1 MSAPEKDFPP
11 LQMVEKKRMETGN
24 EGKKASWVQV
34 AQNGGSL
41 SEHVLTVGIVDGKE
55 IVEVPDNVIQDSV
68 PLWDDLLEGKFL
80 STAPHIAKIHAIVNK
95 IWPLGNESIRIEVF
109 EVDSITVKFRIKDK
123 NTRNR
128 IVKRGMWNI
137 CNIPMVVT
145 KWSPEEEEEEEQE
158 IKVIPM
164 WITMKSVPQKM
175 FSWKGLSFIASAVGK
190 PKRLHPETILCKSF
204 VEAKVFVEADVTK
217 ELPKTHHFKSKLGV
231 DAEVQFEYPW
241 LPHRCNIC
249 SKWGH
254 LGSACGNKKKQIRI
268 LQREK
273 EKEIE
278 GHSTMDQTAV
288 VPFEQN
294 SAIEDQNVAVTQR
307 KEVLAALITTEGD
320 LSESNKQNAEETLEE
335 AVEEVTGEVTEEVG
349 KPPSEGTNE
358 VEVSEYEREL
368 VTEKENWL
376 DVSPLKKGRSTGK
389 KSGLSPNKIV
399 GSPSRFAVLDNV
411 STESTQSAV
420 EKLQADSEGES
431 EEGEI
436 LEDKN
441 TTTQAQIEKP
451 EGNVE
456 EKEETQ
462 VRRTSIRASR
472 GINKNS
478 AENFALSTRESL
490 PSAAGKKR
498 NHKKK

>member
-80 STAPHIAKIHAIVNK
+80 SIAHIAKIHAIVNK

-254 LGSACGNKKKQIRI
+254 LGSACGNKKADKNTAE
-268 LQREK
+268 REG
-273 EKEIE
+273 E
-278 GHSTMDQTAV
+278 GDRRTFDHGS
-288 VPFEQN
+288 N
-294 SAIEDQNVAVTQR
+294 CRR